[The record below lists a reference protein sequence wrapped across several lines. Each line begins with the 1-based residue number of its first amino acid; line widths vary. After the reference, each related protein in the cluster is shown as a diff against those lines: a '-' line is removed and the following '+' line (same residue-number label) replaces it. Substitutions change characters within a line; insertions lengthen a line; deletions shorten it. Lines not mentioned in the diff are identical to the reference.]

1 MVDQATP
8 LGDMLVA
15 DDDQSFLDILV
26 KTFRRDFNVHSA
38 SDGKRALELL
48 DQITPSAVLVD
59 EMMPHALGTE
69 VLARAKERHPTAA
82 RMLMT
87 ASTDFDRAVA
97 SINQGAIHRFFAK
110 PLRPMELRTAV
121 LDVVERMRNEAL
133 LRVELDTLRDLRA
146 PAPAKPHVFV
156 YCSDV
161 HVTEAVH
168 QACNLRGYPFLVEGA
183 TAVAQTV
190 ITNKAP
196 DLLVAA
202 LDDNKA
208 DVETL
213 VRLAQTM
220 DEGVGVLM
228 VDLRPSWE
236 MAQWALSLGAQDYLG
251 APLPAPPALADRMER
266 CLHHR
271 VAIKDMRRVTRDLIT
286 ANRALAQARRKQEQE
301 SVRVLNAM
309 IRALEARDAYTAGH
323 TDRVAAISVRLG
335 EVLELK
341 ADRMEHVRV
350 GALLHDIGKIGVRD
364 AVLLKPARLT
374 VEEFEI
380 IKTHATMGFELLRDI
395 EQFQCVVPII
405 RAHHERMDGSG
416 YPDGLKGDAIPLEA
430 RIVAVAD
437 ILDAI
442 TSTRPYRAG
451 TSVDSAFEILGGLE
465 GREVDARVMEA
476 LRHIHKQGRLV
487 DLLQPPGV
495 VV

>member
-1 MVDQATP
+1 MVDAATP
-8 LGDMLVA
+8 LGDLLVA
-15 DDDQSFLDILV
+15 DDDQAFLDILV
-26 KTFRRDFNVHSA
+26 KTFRRDFTVHAA
-38 SDGKRALELL
+38 SDGRRALELL
-48 DQITPSAVLVD
+48 EQMTPSAVLVD

-69 VLARAKERHPTAA
+69 VLARAKERHPAAA

-110 PLRPMELRTAV
+110 PLRPMELRSAV

-146 PAPAKPHVFV
+146 PAPAKPHVFAFS
-156 YCSDV
+156 SDA
-161 HVTEAVH
+161 HVTEAMSA
-168 QACNLRGYPFLVEGA
+168 ACKLRGYQFLVEGL

-196 DLLVAA
+196 DLLVAT
-202 LDDNKA
+202 LDANLP

-220 DEGVGVLM
+220 DEGVGVM
-228 VDLRPSWE
+228 IVDLQPTWNA
-236 MAQWALSLGAQDYLG
+236 AQAALALGAQDYVG
-251 APLPAPPALADRMER
+251 MPLPPPAQLADRMER

-271 VAIKDMRRVTRDLIT
+271 MAIKDMRRVTRDLIT
-286 ANRALAQARRKQEQE
+286 ANRALAQARRKQEEE

-335 EVLELK
+335 EVLQLK

-364 AVLLKPARLT
+364 AVLLKPGRLT
-374 VEEFEI
+374 VEEFEA
-380 IKTHATMGFELLRDI
+380 IKTHATMGFDLLADI
-395 EQFQCVVPII
+395 EQFRCVVPII
-405 RAHHERMDGSG
+405 RAHHERLDGSG
-416 YPDGLKGDAIPLEA
+416 YPDGLRGGDIPLEA

-451 TSVDSAFEILGGLE
+451 TSVDSAFEILAGLE
-465 GREVDARVMEA
+465 NREVDTVVMDA
-476 LRHIHKQGRLV
+476 LRHLHKQGRLV
-487 DLLQPPGV
+487 DLLQAPGAV
-495 VV
+495 G